1 MSAAGGQPPD
11 RPIGRPIDR
20 RRFLRRTLL
29 GAALLGVG
37 GTVLRHLSGY
47 RLDRATAERL
57 RVLSPKEAIVLSA
70 VAARMLAADQPG
82 APSPDEV
89 GVVPAI
95 DGYLAGLPE
104 ALSSDVRALL
114 QLVEHSPLLF
124 AARPAR
130 FTHLDAAAQDAV
142 LAGWESSA
150 LDVRRRGFTALK
162 SLCVLG
168 YYGDP
173 RTHAILGYPG
183 PLVPTAAPQYPGR

>member
-1 MSAAGGQPPD
+1 MTPEPEGGP
-11 RPIGRPIDR
+11 PIDR

-29 GAALLGVG
+29 GAALLGVS

-47 RLDRATAERL
+47 HLDRATADRL
-57 RVLSPKEAIVLSA
+57 RVLSPKEAIVLAA

-82 APSPDEV
+82 VPSPADV
-89 GVVPAI
+89 AVVAAV
-95 DGYLAGLPE
+95 DDYLAGLPE
-104 ALSSDVRALL
+104 ALTSDVRALL

-124 AARPAR
+124 SARAAR

-183 PLVPTAAPQYPGR
+183 PLVPTKAP